1 MNRRP
6 IRNLALFDLDHTLI
20 PFDSDHAFGQFVA
33 ELGWVDAEQHR
44 RQNEAFY
51 RQYKAGTLDLAAY
64 LRFALQPLA
73 GRDPAELQAAHDAFM
88 RQVVLP
94 QIRPAARQLVDR
106 HRQAGDLCCI
116 VTATN
121 TFVTRPIAAAFG
133 VEHLIGVELERDSAG
148 RYTGNWVGTPSFR
161 EGKIVRT
168 AQWLESLG
176 LDWDDFDQT
185 WFYSDSINDRPLL
198 ERVTHPVV
206 VHPDPLLAAVAQEK
220 GWPTLQL
227 HHP

>member
-1 MNRRP
+1 M
-6 IRNLALFDLDHTLI
+6 RNLALFDLDNTLI

-44 RQNEAFY
+44 QQNEAFY

-73 GRDPAELQAAHDAFM
+73 GRDPAELQAVHDAFM

-94 QIRPAARQLVDR
+94 QIRPAARQLVHR
-106 HRQAGDLCCI
+106 HQQAGDLCCI

-133 VEHLIGVELERDSAG
+133 VEHLIGVELERDAAG

-168 AQWLESLG
+168 GQWLESLG

-206 VHPDPLLAAVAQEK
+206 VHPDPLLATVAREK